1 MAVPSLWPWA
11 ACLLAILL
19 SPGFGLDTLEGES
32 PPTPALSPGAP
43 SPPPPSQPGGQRLSS
58 PRTQPFS
65 SRNTTQR
72 LGEASAGPP
81 RRTTSP
87 PHEGGEKGL
96 ETAATRS
103 PPFPLVKRGSQQSP
117 V

>member
-19 SPGFGLDTLEGES
+19 SLGFGLDTLEGES
-32 PPTPALSPGAP
+32 PRTVSR
-43 SPPPPSQPGGQRLSS
+43 SSISTTPSQPGGQRLSS

-103 PPFPLVKRGSQQSP
+103 LPFPLMKRGSQQSP

>member
-43 SPPPPSQPGGQRLSS
+43 SPPPPASL
-58 PRTQPFS
+58 
-65 SRNTTQR
+65 
-72 LGEASAGPP
+72 EA
-81 RRTTSP
+81 
-87 PHEGGEKGL
+87 KD
-96 ETAATRS
+96 
-103 PPFPLVKRGSQQSP
+103 
-117 V
+117 